1 MKKAIPVKH
10 YFLSDINPVI
20 RFLIISDA
28 VIIGSSGLLGPIFAL
43 FIEEFIIGGN
53 EAVAG
58 LAAGIFL
65 FSRSILQVPI
75 AHMID
80 KICGEKDD
88 FWFMF
93 VFSILMALVPL
104 LYLVIDTPMELYLVQ
119 FLLGFMTAFTY
130 PAYMAIFTRHTDKG
144 KEGTEWGIYFTLT
157 DVMSAALAMTGG
169 YLATTAGFPILI
181 VGVSVLSVIGAL
193 LLLPIRPYMKKTC

>member
-104 LYLVIDTPMELYLVQ
+104 LYLMQ
-119 FLLGFMTAFTY
+119 
-130 PAYMAIFTRHTDKG
+130 G
-144 KEGTEWGIYFTLT
+144 K
-157 DVMSAALAMTGG
+157 
-169 YLATTAGFPILI
+169 
-181 VGVSVLSVIGAL
+181 
-193 LLLPIRPYMKKTC
+193 